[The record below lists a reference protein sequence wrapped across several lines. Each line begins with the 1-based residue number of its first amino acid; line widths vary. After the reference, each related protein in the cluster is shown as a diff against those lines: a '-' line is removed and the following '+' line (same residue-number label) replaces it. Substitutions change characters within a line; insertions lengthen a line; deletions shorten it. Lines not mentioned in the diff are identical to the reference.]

1 MGSSSG
7 GMPLISGHAGTPES
21 ITLSVDSLPQ
31 QRQMYPQGKQNQSLL
46 SQNPNTSNH
55 PTWKRSPIVDVTSDI
70 PIRRNDPS
78 LQFTTQQVNFLIII
92 FIFRM
97 LLHLFM

>member
-1 MGSSSG
+1 MGASGG

-31 QRQMYPQGKQNQSLL
+31 QRQLYPQGKQNQSLS
-46 SQNPNTSNH
+46 SQNPNASNH

-78 LQFTTQQVNFLIII
+78 HQYTAQQVDFLLQCS
-92 FIFRM
+92 F
-97 LLHLFM
+97 FM

>member
-1 MGSSSG
+1 MGSSGG

-31 QRQMYPQGKQNQSLL
+31 QRQMYPQGKQNQSLS
-46 SQNPNTSNH
+46 SQNPNTSSH

-78 LQFTTQQVNFLIII
+78 LQYTTQQVSFLTAI
-92 FIFRM
+92 
-97 LLHLFM
+97 LSVE

>member
-1 MGSSSG
+1 MGSSGG

-31 QRQMYPQGKQNQSLL
+31 QRQMYPQGKQSQSLS
-46 SQNPNTSNH
+46 SQNPNTSSH

-78 LQFTTQQVNFLIII
+78 LQYNTQQVNSFIII
-92 FIFRM
+92 FIF
-97 LLHLFM
+97 